1 MKKPDARGYFGEF
14 GGRFV
19 PEVLIAAL
27 DQLERAIE
35 SAFAD
40 PSFWNEYNAVLRD
53 FVGRPS
59 PLYRCDRYVAGIS
72 AAPLLMKRE
81 DTNHT
86 GAHKINNTVGQALLA
101 LRMGKRRLLAE
112 TGAGQHGVATATVG
126 AKFGLPVDVYMGARD
141 VERQALN
148 VHVMRLLGATV
159 HPVESGTQTLKD
171 ATNEAF
177 RVWAERVDD
186 TFYVIGSVVG
196 AHPYPYLVREFQ
208 KVVGVE
214 ARHQVME
221 RYGRLPSDVVACVG
235 GGSNAIG
242 IFAGFVDDPD
252 VKLWGV
258 EAGGEGIESGKT
270 AASLGAGTV
279 GILHGSRSYLLQSDE
294 GQVSETY
301 STAAGLDYPGVGPE
315 HAFLME
321 SGRATY
327 VNVTDAEAIDAFG
340 EFARSEGIVP
350 ALESAHAIAFA
361 RKLSRA
367 TRCRGSYFSQ
377 FERPRRQRSRAMSA
391 MLARMF
397 ERAKR
402 ERRVAFIPYV
412 MAGDPNLA
420 TTEAI
425 LDALSAAGADAI
437 EVGIPYSDPLAD
449 GPTIASAGARAL
461 SNGTSVSD
469 VFALVRRCARG
480 SPLLLFTYFN
490 PVYQFGVTRFAQ
502 EAATGR
508 RRRCDR
514 SRLRARGIGR
524 AAQRAGELAVW
535 RCRCSSLLRRRRN
548 ARNASPKPPRASFTS
563 SRALA

>member
-14 GGRFV
+14 GGRYV

-27 DQLERAIE
+27 DELERAVDG
-35 SAFAD
+35 AFAD
-40 PSFWNEYNAVLRD
+40 PAFWDEYHAVLHD

-59 PLYRCDRYVAGIS
+59 PLYRAERYLAEVS
-72 AAPLLMKRE
+72 STPLLLKRE

-159 HPVESGTQTLKD
+159 HPVNSGTRTLKD

-196 AHPYPYLVREFQ
+196 AHPYPYMVRELQ
-208 KVVGVE
+208 KIIGLE
-214 ARHQVME
+214 ARRQVLE
-221 RYGRLPSDVVACVG
+221 RFGRLPSDVVACVG

-242 IFAGFVDDPD
+242 IFAAFVDDAG

-258 EAGGEGIESGKT
+258 EAGGEGVATGKT
-270 AASLGAGTV
+270 AASLAAGRI
-279 GILHGSRSYLLQSDE
+279 GILHGSRSYLLQNGE
-294 GQVSETY
+294 GQISETH

-315 HAFLME
+315 HASLKE

-340 EFARSEGIVP
+340 GFARSEGIIP

-361 RKLSRA
+361 RKLARD
-367 TRCRGSYFSQ
+367 RG
-377 FERPRRQRSRAMSA
+377 
-391 MLARMF
+391 
-397 ERAKR
+397 
-402 ERRVAFIPYV
+402 
-412 MAGDPNLA
+412 AGDLILVNLSGRG
-420 TTEAI
+420 
-425 LDALSAAGADAI
+425 DKD
-437 EVGIPYSDPLAD
+437 
-449 GPTIASAGARAL
+449 
-461 SNGTSVSD
+461 
-469 VFALVRRCARG
+469 LVR
-480 SPLLLFTYFN
+480 
-490 PVYQFGVTRFAQ
+490 
-502 EAATGR
+502 
-508 RRRCDR
+508 
-514 SRLRARGIGR
+514 
-524 AAQRAGELAVW
+524 
-535 RCRCSSLLRRRRN
+535 
-548 ARNASPKPPRASFTS
+548 
-563 SRALA
+563 